1 MQLTAPAFL
10 LIFLP
15 VSLLLTLPVP
25 KKHRTKALAAISALW
40 YVLANRESPLGVAA
54 VFLLLLFAYAMVLP
68 RPEQIPRIRLFFGT
82 VLPLSLLLAARLLA
96 EYGNAAFRYPYGL
109 TFVVLAAISATV
121 DRVNGKCDAPRSFF
135 DFAVYLLFFPLLFL
149 GPLLHFRHFQ
159 ERLDAAAPSLERF
172 SVGVRLYM
180 GGTVKYLAISAVL
193 FRSLIQIITYS
204 EGLHYLIALLLPLL
218 AFGGFWFLLAG
229 CTDIS
234 RGVAYMYGFAYPKS
248 HRVGF
253 LAREPFRLVF
263 GAYHALYVYLKHYVL
278 EPLGRRCRGRLCRVL
293 SLVLLLVLY
302 ALFFRTRPDA
312 LLFLLPLL
320 LFLLPAA
327 LWPRLSRSPRAPF
340 WTLIGVCGCVCLSPF
355 LLAISI
361 EEPLELLG
369 LLGTLGDEVSIYQF
383 HYVFSAVLNT
393 RYLLI
398 SLLLAMIFLPMSY
411 YRGALERHLRGGW
424 LTAFRYVELGLLFGG
439 FLLTLVYFLPQFPAY
454 ADVPYLNFYL

>member
-15 VSLLLTLPVP
+15 ISLLLTLPVS
-25 KKHRTKALAAISALW
+25 KKHRTKALALVSVLW
-40 YVLANRESPLGVAA
+40 YVLANRQSPYGVAA
-54 VFLLLLFAYAMVLP
+54 VLLLVLFAYAMVLP
-68 RPEQIPRIRLFFGT
+68 RPEQMPRLRLFFGT
-82 VLPLSLLLAARLLA
+82 VLPLSLLLAARLFA

-121 DRVNGKCDAPRSFF
+121 DRVNGKCDAPRSLF

-159 ERLDAAAPSLERF
+159 ERLDAASPSIERF
-172 SVGVRLYM
+172 SMGVRLYM
-180 GGTVKYLAISAVL
+180 GGSVKYLAISAVL
-193 FRSLIQIITYS
+193 FRSLTQIVAYS
-204 EGLHYLIALLLPLL
+204 EGLHYLTALLLPLL

-253 LAREPFRLVF
+253 MAREPFRLVF
-263 GAYHALYVYLKHYVL
+263 GVYHALYVYLKHYAL
-278 EPLGRRCRGRLCRVL
+278 EPLARHCRGICRRLL
-293 SLVLLLVLY
+293 SLALLLALY
-302 ALFFRTRPDA
+302 GFFFRTRPEV

-320 LFLLPAA
+320 LFLLPAT
-327 LWPRLSRSPRAPF
+327 LRPQLGRSPRTPY
-340 WTLIGVCGCVCLSPF
+340 WVLIAILGCVCFSPF
-355 LLAISI
+355 LLAISL
-361 EEPLELLG
+361 EEPMELLS
-369 LLGTLGDEVSIYQF
+369 LAGTLGSEVSIYQF

-411 YRGALERHLRGGW
+411 YRGTFERRLRGGW
-424 LTAFRYVELGLLFGG
+424 LVAFRYVELGLLFGG
-439 FLLTLVYFLPQFPAY
+439 FLLALVYFLPQFPAY
-454 ADVPYLNFYL
+454 ADLPYLNFYL